1 MLKIKT
7 KQNSEATKDK
17 IIELFYEQHKRTTD
31 IARKLKVVDS
41 YVTKVIQKDSRYIG
55 EKELRGIDSKERTK
69 AKKREY
75 IRNKREKEK
84 QEYQAMINQINR
96 DNQYSSK
103 RKEISDEQYADWN
116 RSAYDYD
123 KSRSDLIL
131 KSNINAGYAVAKR
144 VSNIVNPN
152 MIKSIKIYV

>member
-31 IARKLKVVDS
+31 IARELKVVDS
-41 YVTKVIQKDSRYIG
+41 YVTKIIQKDSRYIG

-84 QEYQAMINQINR
+84 QEYQAMLVQINN
-96 DNQYSSK
+96 DNRYFSK
-103 RKEISDEQYADWN
+103 KREISDEQYADWN

-123 KSRSDLIL
+123 KNSSDLIL
-131 KSNINAGYAVAKR
+131 KSNINAGYAVATR
-144 VSNIVNPN
+144 VSNVINPN
-152 MIKSIKIYV
+152 MIKSNKIYV

>member
-31 IARKLKVVDS
+31 IARELKVVDS
-41 YVTKVIQKDSRYIG
+41 YVTKIIQKDSRYIG

-84 QEYQAMINQINR
+84 QEYQAMLIQINN
-96 DNQYSSK
+96 DNRYFSK
-103 RKEISDEQYADWN
+103 KREISDEQYADWN
-116 RSAYDYD
+116 RSVYDYD
-123 KSRSDLIL
+123 KNSSDLIL
-131 KSNINAGYAVAKR
+131 KSNINAGYAVATR
-144 VSNIVNPN
+144 VSNVINPN
-152 MIKSIKIYV
+152 MIKSNKIYV

>member
-31 IARKLKVVDS
+31 IARELKVVDS
-41 YVTKVIQKDSRYIG
+41 YVTKIIQKDSRYIG

-75 IRNKREKEK
+75 IRNKREKRK
-84 QEYQAMINQINR
+84 TRI
-96 DNQYSSK
+96 SS
-103 RKEISDEQYADWN
+103 
-116 RSAYDYD
+116 
-123 KSRSDLIL
+123 
-131 KSNINAGYAVAKR
+131 NASTNK
-144 VSNIVNPN
+144 
-152 MIKSIKIYV
+152 